1 MFVLKRTISQFAAN
15 ALVKKYMKLKG
26 LNLMNPP
33 TRAIM
38 NFLLELL
45 VFKTLYILT
54 KSIVKTLI
62 AQEVYPQMGFVFHI
76 KLMVELNIM
85 LFL

>member
-38 NFLLELL
+38 NFLLKLL
-45 VFKTLYILT
+45 IFKTLYILT

-62 AQEVYPQMGFVFHI
+62 AQ
-76 KLMVELNIM
+76 
-85 LFL
+85 

>member
-1 MFVLKRTISQFAAN
+1 MFVLKRTISQFAVN